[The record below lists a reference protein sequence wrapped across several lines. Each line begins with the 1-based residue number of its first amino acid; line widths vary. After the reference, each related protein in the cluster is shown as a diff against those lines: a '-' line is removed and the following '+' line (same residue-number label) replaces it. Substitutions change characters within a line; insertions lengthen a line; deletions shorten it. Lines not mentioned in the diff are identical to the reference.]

1 MSRTTPSRLHSAF
14 AACGVI
20 AALAAAAP
28 AHAALVYANDFDSAA
43 TVAAGVS
50 ASGLTNGSLT
60 TALGSHAGSNG
71 KTWARN
77 VFINQSAGN
86 PATTSTL
93 TLTGLGA
100 HSAISID
107 FMLGFLNSW
116 DSTNGSVSPDFLDIF
131 IDGNPVAQLT
141 TATASGSNTQFG
153 GGTLLVNN
161 GQVDADTGW
170 SDDLVDMGTAGF
182 LSLAHSASTLT
193 LSIRASGAGWQGGND
208 EYWGV
213 DALRISTSGGN
224 TVPEPATFGLVA
236 VAALAAAATRRRR
249 LRG

>member
-1 MSRTTPSRLHSAF
+1 MPRTTTSRLHTAF
-14 AACGVI
+14 AACGVL
-20 AALAAAAP
+20 AALAVAAP
-28 AHAALVYANDFDSAA
+28 AQAALVYANDFDSAA
-43 TVAAGVS
+43 TVGAGVS

-60 TALGSHAGSNG
+60 TALGSYAGSNG

-86 PATTSTL
+86 PATMSTL

-131 IDGNPVAQLT
+131 IDGNQVAQLT
-141 TATASGSNTQFG
+141 TANASGSSTQFG
-153 GGTLLVNN
+153 GGTQLVNN
-161 GQVDADTGW
+161 GQVDANTGW

-193 LSIRASGAGWQGGND
+193 LSIRASGAGWQGGTD

-213 DALRISTSGGN
+213 DALRINMSGGN
-224 TVPEPATFGLVA
+224 NVPEPATWGLVA
-236 VAALAAAATRRRR
+236 VAGLAAAFARRRR
-249 LRG
+249 TQG